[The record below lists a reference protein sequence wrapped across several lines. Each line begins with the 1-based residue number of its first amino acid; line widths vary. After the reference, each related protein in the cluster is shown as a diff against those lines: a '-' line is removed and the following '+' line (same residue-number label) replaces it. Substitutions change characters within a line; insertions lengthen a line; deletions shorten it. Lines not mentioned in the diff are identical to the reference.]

1 MIKFA
6 DAQNEV
12 LKTLLLCLHSE
23 DSQQFFNAS
32 EIARRNGQLFG
43 AVVGRAAEKLV
54 ADGLLERRFDR
65 YDEDDDDAASFYRL
79 TDDGIF
85 KAEEQVD
92 DVFEIRGAAPGE
104 LILDGGNAA
113 GHVPASDRVVP
124 LDHNSPQYRE
134 FKQGLS
140 VLLSEVRGNNK
151 IGDTPEERD
160 RIVRSLDAANELW
173 GSLEL
178 KVIQIRVGVILAV
191 EDAGNA
197 LQKVGRETAW
207 SLLIDLLKRLIKE
220 KIGIEI

>member
-1 MIKFA
+1 M
-6 DAQNEV
+6 
-12 LKTLLLCLHSE
+12 SE
-23 DSQQFFNAS
+23 DLIGMMKTMMTRPVSTVSRTMGF
-32 EIARRNGQLFG
+32 
-43 AVVGRAAEKLV
+43 
-54 ADGLLERRFDR
+54 
-65 YDEDDDDAASFYRL
+65 
-79 TDDGIF
+79 F

-197 LQKVGRETAW
+197 LQKGR
-207 SLLIDLLKRLIKE
+207 
-220 KIGIEI
+220 